1 LLAVVVMTV
10 VKKLINIIKKWGAKH
25 RNQ

>member
-10 VKKLINIIKKWGAKH
+10 VKKLINIIKKWVAKH